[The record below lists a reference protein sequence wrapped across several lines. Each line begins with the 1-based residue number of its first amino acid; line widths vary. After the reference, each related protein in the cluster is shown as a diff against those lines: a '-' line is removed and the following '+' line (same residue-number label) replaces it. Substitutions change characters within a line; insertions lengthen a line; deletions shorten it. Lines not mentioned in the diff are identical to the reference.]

1 VINIK
6 KIIIIIIISS
16 FYLAESN
23 AVIKDSLYATVGD
36 KAITHSDIINEIK
49 IMLILNNQSFSEEKK
64 EYLQSVAI
72 RSVIKINIKKIAIE
86 KYDLELSRD
95 EVDKQL
101 KKMASNLN
109 MNFNTFK
116 NIFTTN
122 EIDFSIVTDQV
133 QTELL
138 WNSLIFQ
145 LYKDRLSINLSEIDE
160 QLKLIER
167 KKEVNE
173 YLISEIIIK
182 PIPKDELESEIQ
194 KLKNRIKIEGFETVA
209 MDLSISETALQG
221 GDLGWVNENIIA
233 EKLKYKIV
241 STPIGSVSEPIFL
254 PEGMLF
260 FKVRDK
266 RKSSKFTSLE
276 EAKNELIDS
285 EKKKILN
292 MHSLSH
298 YNNLKRSISI
308 NYY

>member
-1 VINIK
+1 MINIK

-64 EYLQSVAI
+64 EYLQSLAI
-72 RSVIKINIKKIAIE
+72 RSVIKTNIKKIEIE

-101 KKMASNLN
+101 KKMANNLN

-182 PIPKDELESEIQ
+182 PIPKAKLESEIQ

-221 GDLGWVNENIIA
+221 GDLGWVNENIIS
-233 EKLKYKIV
+233 EKLKYKIIN
-241 STPIGSVSEPIFL
+241 TPMGSVSKPIFL
-254 PEGMLF
+254 PEGILF

>member
-1 VINIK
+1 MINIK

-72 RSVIKINIKKIAIE
+72 RSVIKTNIKKIEIE

-109 MNFNTFK
+109 MNLNTFK

-182 PIPKDELESEIQ
+182 PIPKAKLESEIQ

-221 GDLGWVNENIIA
+221 GDLGWVNENIIS

-241 STPIGSVSEPIFL
+241 NTPIGSVSEPIFL
-254 PEGMLF
+254 PEGILF

>member
-1 VINIK
+1 MLKKNIK
-6 KIIIIIIISS
+6 KI
-16 FYLAESN
+16 E
-23 AVIKDSLYATVGD
+23 
-36 KAITHSDIINEIK
+36 
-49 IMLILNNQSFSEEKK
+49 
-64 EYLQSVAI
+64 
-72 RSVIKINIKKIAIE
+72 IE

-101 KKMASNLN
+101 KKMANNLN
-109 MNFNTFK
+109 MNLNTFK

-122 EIDFSIVTDQV
+122 GIDFSIVTDQV

-182 PIPKDELESEIQ
+182 PIPKAKLESEIQ

-221 GDLGWVNENIIA
+221 GDLGWVNENIIS

-241 STPIGSVSEPIFL
+241 NTPMGSVSEPIFL
-254 PEGMLF
+254 PEGILF

>member
-1 VINIK
+1 MINIK

-72 RSVIKINIKKIAIE
+72 RSVIKTNIKKIAVE

-109 MNFNTFK
+109 MNLNTFK

-122 EIDFSIVTDQV
+122 GIDFSIVTDQV

-182 PIPKDELESEIQ
+182 PIPKAKLESEIQ

-221 GDLGWVNENIIA
+221 GDLGWVNENIIS

-241 STPIGSVSEPIFL
+241 NTPMGSVSEPIFL
-254 PEGMLF
+254 PEGILF

-276 EAKNELIDS
+276 VAKNELIDS

>member
-1 VINIK
+1 MINIK

-23 AVIKDSLYATVGD
+23 AVIKDSLYVTVGD
-36 KAITHSDIINEIK
+36 KAITRSDIVNEIK

-72 RSVIKINIKKIAIE
+72 RSIIKTNIKKIEIE
-86 KYDLELSRD
+86 KYDLELSRN

-109 MNFNTFK
+109 MNLNAFK

-122 EIDFSIVTDQV
+122 GIDFSIVTDQV

-138 WNSLIFQ
+138 WNGLIFQ

-182 PIPKDELESEIQ
+182 PIPKDKLESEIQ

-221 GDLGWVNENIIA
+221 GDLGWVNENIIS

-241 STPIGSVSEPIFL
+241 NTSVGSVSEPIFL
-254 PEGMLF
+254 PEGILF

-276 EAKNELIDS
+276 EAKNELINS

-298 YNNLKRSISI
+298 YDNLKRTLTI

>member
-1 VINIK
+1 MINIK
-6 KIIIIIIISS
+6 KIIIIIIISL

-72 RSVIKINIKKIAIE
+72 RSVIKTNIKKIAIE
-86 KYDLELSRD
+86 KHDLELSRD

-109 MNFNTFK
+109 MNLNAFK

-122 EIDFSIVTDQV
+122 GIDFSIVTDQV

-138 WNSLIFQ
+138 WNGLIFQ
-145 LYKDRLSINLSEIDE
+145 LYKDRLSINLIEIDE

-182 PIPKDELESEIQ
+182 PIPKAKLESEIQ

-221 GDLGWVNENIIA
+221 GDLGWVNENIIS

-241 STPIGSVSEPIFL
+241 NTPKGSLSETIFL
-254 PEGMLF
+254 PGGILF

-266 RKSSKFTSLE
+266 RQSSKITRLE

>member
-1 VINIK
+1 MINIK

-16 FYLAESN
+16 FYLTESN
-23 AVIKDSLYATVGD
+23 AVIKDSLYVTVGD
-36 KAITHSDIINEIK
+36 KAITRSDIVNEIK

-72 RSVIKINIKKIAIE
+72 RSIIKTNIKKIEIE
-86 KYDLELSRD
+86 KYDLELSRN

-109 MNFNTFK
+109 MNLNTFK

-122 EIDFSIVTDQV
+122 GIDFSIVIDQV

-138 WNSLIFQ
+138 WNGLIFQ

-182 PIPKDELESEIQ
+182 PIPKAKLEFEIQ

-221 GDLGWVNENIIA
+221 GDLGWVNENIIS

-241 STPIGSVSEPIFL
+241 NTPMGSVSEPIFL
-254 PEGMLF
+254 PEGILF

-266 RKSSKFTSLE
+266 RESSKFTSLI
-276 EAKNELIDS
+276 EAKNELIDF

>member
-1 VINIK
+1 MINIK

-72 RSVIKINIKKIAIE
+72 RSVIKTNIKKIAVE

-109 MNFNTFK
+109 MNLNTFK

-122 EIDFSIVTDQV
+122 GIDFSIVTDQV

-182 PIPKDELESEIQ
+182 PIPKAKLESEIQ

-221 GDLGWVNENIIA
+221 GDLGWVNENIIS

-241 STPIGSVSEPIFL
+241 NTPMGSVSEPIFL
-254 PEGMLF
+254 PEGILF

>member
-1 VINIK
+1 MINIK

-36 KAITHSDIINEIK
+36 RAITRSDIVNEIK

-64 EYLQSVAI
+64 EYLQSIAI
-72 RSVIKINIKKIAIE
+72 RSIIKTNIKKIEIE

-95 EVDKQL
+95 EVNKQL

-109 MNFNTFK
+109 VNLNTFK
-116 NIFTTN
+116 NMFTTN
-122 EIDFSIVTDQV
+122 GIDFSIVTDQV

-138 WNSLIFQ
+138 WNGLIFQ

-167 KKEVNE
+167 KKEVYE

-182 PIPKDELESEIQ
+182 SIPKAKLESEIQ

-221 GDLGWVNENIIA
+221 GDLGWVNENIIS

-241 STPIGSVSEPIFL
+241 NTPKGGLSEPIFL
-254 PEGMLF
+254 PEGILF